1 MEKLVVRGKNIF
13 LGYAN
18 NYKDL
23 FNGDVN
29 NQILYT
35 GDYAFRDNQG
45 FFYITGRK
53 SRFAKL
59 FGFRI
64 NLDDIENILKEE
76 ATLLRKD
83 ASNHL

>member
-1 MEKLVVRGKNIF
+1 MKGYRLSLVDKNKKIINKTYSEGELVVRGKNIF

-35 GDYAFRDNQG
+35 GDYAFRDNQV
-45 FFYITGRK
+45 FFI
-53 SRFAKL
+53 SL
-59 FGFRI
+59 
-64 NLDDIENILKEE
+64 EE
-76 ATLLRKD
+76 KVDLQSYLV
-83 ASNHL
+83 LE